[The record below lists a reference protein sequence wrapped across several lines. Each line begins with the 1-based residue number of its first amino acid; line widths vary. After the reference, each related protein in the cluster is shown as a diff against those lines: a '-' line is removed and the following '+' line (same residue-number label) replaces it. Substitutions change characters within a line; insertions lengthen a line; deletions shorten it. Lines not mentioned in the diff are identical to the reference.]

1 MNVPEDKPS
10 RGEQEDGNVLT
21 RNHRQ
26 EGICKSY
33 ITAAASRCGMGWSV
47 PHPDYGIDLTLN
59 DIESYDDSLAESGY
73 KLDVQGKSATRTQLT
88 VTHVKYDLERRA
100 YDLLRQPIVGTPR
113 ILVVLVLPREES
125 LWTAQTEHELTLRH
139 CAYWMSLR
147 GRPPSAN
154 RRFVRVEVP
163 RTNIFSVKALQDL
176 MRRIKRGEPL

>member
-33 ITAAASRCGMGWSV
+33 ITAVASRCGMGWSV

-100 YDLLRQPIVGTPR
+100 YDLLRQPRVIVDCTNGAGVDASPLCLLDVAER
-113 ILVVLVLPREES
+113 ASAKCES
-125 LWTAQTEHELTLRH
+125 AI
-139 CAYWMSLR
+139 CS
-147 GRPPSAN
+147 S
-154 RRFVRVEVP
+154 
-163 RTNIFSVKALQDL
+163 
-176 MRRIKRGEPL
+176 